1 MNSIFEAMMLICFGV
16 AWPASIYK
24 SWTSRTTA
32 GKSLVFLLIV
42 EAGYI
47 AGLIH
52 KIVYNR
58 DAVLVLYLLNGV
70 MVFIDILLYC
80 RNRREQLR
88 AKQNA

>member
-47 AGLIH
+47 AGLTH
-52 KIVYNR
+52 KILYNR
-58 DAVLVLYLLNGV
+58 DAVLFLYLLNGL
-70 MVFIDILLYC
+70 MVLADIFLYV
-80 RNRREQLR
+80 RNYHLQARL
-88 AKQNA
+88 KQD